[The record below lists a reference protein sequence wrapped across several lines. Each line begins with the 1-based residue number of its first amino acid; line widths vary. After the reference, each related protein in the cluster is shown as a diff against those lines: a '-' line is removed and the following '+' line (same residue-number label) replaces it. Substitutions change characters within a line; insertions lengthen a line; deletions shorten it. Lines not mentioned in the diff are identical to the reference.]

1 MYVRGSMGRG
11 AFTTPII
18 IYFQEKKVS
27 NLNTVATSS
36 KNKASER
43 AGEKRGE
50 TGEEV
55 VLFPSLPS
63 FFPALS
69 PALIFPLSERLE
81 QAKQA

>member
-1 MYVRGSMGRG
+1 MGRG

-69 PALIFPLSERLE
+69 LALIFARAPLSERLE